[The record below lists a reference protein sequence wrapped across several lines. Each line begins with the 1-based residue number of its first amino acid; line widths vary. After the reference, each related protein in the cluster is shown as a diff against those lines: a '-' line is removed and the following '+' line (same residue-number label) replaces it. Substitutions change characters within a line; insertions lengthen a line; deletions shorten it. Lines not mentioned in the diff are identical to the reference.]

1 MGRHKTTGDID
12 FTAEATEAVDMAID
26 LATQEIGNQL
36 TPSADAVKAAAANL
50 TLYADSLIA
59 QAQANETMLAGLNT
73 ENSTQVI
80 SFSKRLVDTR
90 EKFIHL
96 MDLVFKFQNI
106 SNEYLGQR
114 VQMTFVS
121 ISKSGQVELYA
132 VDNDIEHLKIDR
144 ASSKRGGAFSG
155 RYNYSK
161 RDLEQTKRIIN
172 SKYNK
177 SSLDS
182 TFSEVYRRYN
192 ISKTR
197 LKMGGAA
204 YILWKENGWDGAWI
218 SGAGPLG
225 EGYLNFFVN
234 EYLFSGM
241 VESDIRDFMLNSKYG
256 AVNAD
261 NASGLLQGDITK
273 DGIEYGVK
281 MKGASAFSYMEV
293 IEYARQI
300 QDAADVGAFL
310 RDLKQTLQNKAAS
323 NLVKPLN
330 GMLNDELN
338 SLLEPLENAIKS

>member
-1 MGRHKTTGDID
+1 MARRKVTGSVD
-12 FTAEATEAVDMAID
+12 FTDVAESAAKEAID
-26 LATQEIGNQL
+26 LATQEIGVQM
-36 TPSADAVKAAAANL
+36 TPSAEQVKAAATEL
-50 TLYADSLIA
+50 TSYVDMMVA
-59 QAQANETMLAGLNT
+59 QAQANEAMLAGLNT
-73 ENSTQVI
+73 DSQTQII

-90 EKFIHL
+90 EKFIKL

-106 SNEYLGQR
+106 ANEFLGQK

-121 ISKSGQVELYA
+121 ISKNGQVELFA
-132 VDNDIEHLKIDR
+132 VDNDIKHLKIDR

-161 RDLEQTKRIIN
+161 TDLQEMRRIVN
-172 SKYNK
+172 SKYDK
-177 SSLDS
+177 SSLDT
-182 TFSEVYRRYN
+182 TFAEVYKRYN
-192 ISKTR
+192 ISKAR

-204 YILWKENGWDGAWI
+204 YILWKDNGWDGAWI

-225 EGYLNFFVN
+225 EGYLNFFIN

-256 AVNAD
+256 AVKAD
-261 NASGLLQGDITK
+261 NASGLLQGDISK

-300 QDAADVGAFL
+300 QEATDVEIFL
-310 RDLKQTLQNKAAS
+310 RELKQTLQDKAAS
-323 NLVKPLN
+323 NLVKPLSN
-330 GMLNDELN
+330 IMNDELDE
-338 SLLEPLENAIKS
+338 LLKPLENTIG